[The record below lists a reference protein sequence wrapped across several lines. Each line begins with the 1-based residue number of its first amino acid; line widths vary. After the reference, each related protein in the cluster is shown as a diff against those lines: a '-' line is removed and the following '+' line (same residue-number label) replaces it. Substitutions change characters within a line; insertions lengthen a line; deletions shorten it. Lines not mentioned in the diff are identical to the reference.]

1 MYKSVIN
8 KVKNFFITEKVV
20 YLHPQTQDNRDVAQ
34 LVAFTY
40 GVREVAGS
48 SPVIP
53 TIFLIYFWMFHR
65 YIKIALAVLI
75 FAFAIYQFT
84 LGNIGNG
91 IFLILL
97 SLFPILFYFKN
108 EFLLLAFLRLRK
120 QDIAGTKKWLDYI
133 KNPETAL
140 IPKQRGY
147 YNYLYGLVFY
157 QINLTQAEKYFRTAL
172 KYGLNMN
179 YDEAMARLSIAGI
192 LMQKRRK
199 REAQEFLSQAKKLDK
214 QNLLKDQI
222 RMMQEQMKKI

>member
-1 MYKSVIN
+1 M
-8 KVKNFFITEKVV
+8 
-20 YLHPQTQDNRDVAQ
+20 HPQTQDNRDVAQ

-53 TIFLIYFWMFHR
+53 TIFLIYFTKMVHR
-65 YIKIALAVLI
+65 YIKIVLAVLLI
-75 FAFAIYQFT
+75 AFAVYQFT
-84 LGNIGNG
+84 LGKIGNG

-97 SLFPILFYFKN
+97 AAFPILFYFRN

-120 QDIAGTKKWLDYI
+120 QDMEGTKKWLDKI

-140 IPKQRGY
+140 IKKQRGY
-147 YNYLYGLVFY
+147 YNYLYGLIFY